1 MNAKIFLTKLISV
14 QRTKTTPDGKQLNML
29 IVPIAE
35 NNLINESV
43 DKVLL
48 NFVCFEKASNGIGLD
63 THILKQD
70 FTDHQKAKLGKEA
83 IEAMPILGNLLDWDK
98 IRDASLPKTIVSGSV
113 NLRALE
119 SVIMPFRNKAGQY
132 TSCLV
137 FDTSKNHLYHH
148 DNGDLSLSLLLFAIK
163 NPRGSA
169 THTIRLSVDKHI
181 YEAMSPAEQSA
192 IPFLGSA
199 TQRNFQ
205 PVQANN
211 DNNLAQILNDTSAD
225 FAALNDPFGT
235 ISSDDL
241 PF

>member
-70 FTDHQKAKLGKEA
+70 FTDDQKAKLGKEA

-119 SVIMPFRNKAGQY
+119 SMIMPFRNKAGQY